1 MNRNP
6 FLAVILA
13 LSWMLVVGVGS
24 AEAKDV
30 FVGNLNPTKEI
41 YLITESLS
49 GNKADFKCAVHVVDR
64 ASTLIWHYEFYA
76 VGSEHRYTLI
86 MNTGYRHH
94 GAVFD
99 GQNHSRPAL
108 NIWRYVQSNY

>member
-1 MNRNP
+1 MRKI
-6 FLAVILA
+6 FMTTILA
-13 LSWMLVVGVGS
+13 FSLMFIVGVGR

-49 GNKADFKCAVHVVDR
+49 GNKTNFKCAVHVVDR
-64 ASTLIWHYEFYA
+64 VSTLIWHYEFYA